1 MWNRPCQ
8 GSMPTRPFS
17 EDGQLPSDIAAI
29 RYCDSTMRRSSSF
42 QRGSLLPERS
52 MAPPLFQK
60 VSQRT
65 ALAVLVS
72 GSEGRAGGR
81 AVGGNGQADGSGFG
95 PRGRYC
101 PDIMGLLRHL

>member
-8 GSMPTRPFS
+8 GSIPTRPFS
-17 EDGQLPSDIAAI
+17 EDGQLPADIAAI
-29 RYCDSTMRRSSSF
+29 RYCDSTIRRSSSF
-42 QRGSLLPERS
+42 QRASLLPERS

-72 GSEGRAGGR
+72 APDGRTR
-81 AVGGNGQADGSGFG
+81 GSGPAEKAQTNVSTFD
-95 PRGRYC
+95 PRAETVQTSWFC
-101 PDIMGLLRHL
+101 